1 LRARNAFEPKVADMN
16 TRSSRYPLNPLLRRC
31 IALAAAGLLTGMAGM
46 AAAAQYQW
54 RDDRGRMV
62 YSDLPPP
69 ASVAPARI
77 LRAPEP
83 PPAAAT
89 IRDPGAAASPGAR
102 SAAVA
107 AAAASTPAPAPATA
121 ADQEFAFRKRMA
133 DRAEEEKKAAE
144 AADREVKLA
153 KACADAQGDIR
164 SLESGQRISRINAA
178 GEREFLSEAE
188 RTERLRNARKSVS
201 ERC

>member
-31 IALAAAGLLTGMAGM
+31 IALAAAGLLTAMAGM

-62 YSDLPPP
+62 YSDQPPP

-77 LRAPEP
+77 LKAPEP

-107 AAAASTPAPAPATA
+107 AASAPAPALATA

-133 DRAEEEKKAAE
+133 DRAEQEKKAAE

-153 KACADAQGDIR
+153 RACADAQGDIR

>member
-1 LRARNAFEPKVADMN
+1 
-16 TRSSRYPLNPLLRRC
+16 
-31 IALAAAGLLTGMAGM
+31 M

-62 YSDLPPP
+62 YSDQPPP

-77 LRAPEP
+77 IKAPEP
-83 PPAAAT
+83 PPAAAMV
-89 IRDPGAAASPGAR
+89 RDP
-102 SAAVA
+102 VA
-107 AAAASTPAPAPATA
+107 AAAPAAKPGIVAVDADPAPATA
-121 ADQEFAFRKRMA
+121 ADQELAFRKRMA
-133 DRAEEEKKAAE
+133 ERAEQEKKAAE
-144 AADREVKLA
+144 AADRELKLA

-201 ERC
+201 DRC